1 MSTDPLLEN
10 DQEEVL
16 AALRLFLS
24 DGLTAEQ
31 AAILVRKNMGQP
43 DKRWLDELLKI
54 ARAEAPEWS
63 RGPRSDHRHDQAL

>member
-1 MSTDPLLEN
+1 MSTDPLPEN

-31 AAILVRKNMGQP
+31 AAILARKHLGQP

-54 ARAEAPEWS
+54 ARAE
-63 RGPRSDHRHDQAL
+63 G